1 MGASAFWWR
10 GSPSRANKAKIPN
23 YFLIYIYSYRMLWA
37 AHFALNQAVPS
48 LHGDMD
54 MTEYRRVKV
63 TMTEGVAVVSFT
75 DRKILDA
82 TAIEELAKDLFALC
96 ENDGVKIVSDFVGLE
111 FLSAAALN
119 KLIILDKMIRRR
131 SGKLAFCNIRPEI
144 METFE
149 ITRLDKLF
157 IIKMSLSEALQWIRE

>member
-1 MGASAFWWR
+1 
-10 GSPSRANKAKIPN
+10 
-23 YFLIYIYSYRMLWA
+23 
-37 AHFALNQAVPS
+37 
-48 LHGDMD
+48 
-54 MTEYRRVKV
+54 
-63 TMTEGVAVVSFT
+63 MTEGVAVVSFT